1 MVMMSRTIR
10 QRRNLIRVVM
20 IHGSVMQKISA
31 IKRMI
36 TTINLH
42 LSRLRLIRHH

>member
-10 QRRNLIRVVM
+10 QRRNLITVVM
-20 IHGSVMQKISA
+20 IHGRVMQKISA
-31 IKRMI
+31 TKRMI

-42 LSRLRLIRHH
+42 LSRMRLIRHY